1 MPDDDNSAGGTGDR
15 CVLGHRAAA
24 AVALVDAGFQV
35 VVQSDAPIRV
45 YAQERHDFHEIMAA
59 AMTDGDDPTVVAK
72 VIVAAATDA
81 KPTLRYTAGPRAGR
95 IGPARVFDKQIGK
108 INRLA
113 S

>member
-1 MPDDDNSAGGTGDR
+1 
-15 CVLGHRAAA
+15 
-24 AVALVDAGFQV
+24 V